1 MNMNRT
7 KQRVIL
13 WAPRLLGVLYAAF
26 ISVFAL
32 DVFAEGRPIGET
44 LVALAM
50 HLIPTALVLLIL
62 AAAWKWPWIGTA
74 GYASLA
80 AVYSVWAWR
89 HPLWI
94 ALIGG
99 PLLLIAALFLA
110 SHIML
115 RRARP
120 APASGPGAG
129 PPAQ

>member
-1 MNMNRT
+1 MNRT
-7 KQRVIL
+7 RQRIIL
-13 WAPRLLGVLYAAF
+13 WTPRLLGVLYAAF
-26 ISVFAL
+26 ISIFAL
-32 DVFAEGRPIGET
+32 DVIEEGRPIGET
-44 LVALAM
+44 LIALAM

-99 PLLLIAALFLA
+99 SLLLIAALFWA
-110 SHIML
+110 SHLMT

-120 APASGPGAG
+120 APASGRDAG
-129 PPAQ
+129 PPPQ

>member
-1 MNMNRT
+1 MNRNT
-7 KQRVIL
+7 QRIVL

-32 DVFAEGRPIGET
+32 DVFEEGRPPGEM
-44 LVALAM
+44 LIALAM

-62 AAAWKWPWIGTA
+62 AAAWKWPWVGTA

-94 ALIGG
+94 AQIGG
-99 PLLLIAALFLA
+99 PLLLIAALFWI
-110 SHIML
+110 SHLQM
-115 RRARP
+115 RRASP
-120 APASGPGAG
+120 APAAGSGGG
-129 PPAQ
+129 PTAQ

>member
-1 MNMNRT
+1 MNRNT
-7 KQRVIL
+7 QRIVL

-32 DVFAEGRPIGET
+32 DVFEKGRPVGEM
-44 LVALAM
+44 LIALAI

-62 AAAWKWPWIGTA
+62 AAAWKWPWVGTA

-99 PLLLIAALFLA
+99 PLLLIAALFWA

-115 RRARP
+115 RRAGP
-120 APASGPGAG
+120 APAAGSGGG
-129 PPAQ
+129 PTAQ